1 MGADAMNETIH
12 ERAQRSSRPVRAAAA
27 AGAPCAHV
35 ACGSRRLL
43 RAFAALALA
52 AGLCAPALAE
62 RVRELATIQGV
73 RPNQL
78 IGYGLVV
85 GLDGSGDQTTQAPF
99 TVQSLQSMLS
109 QLGIQL
115 PPGITP
121 QLRNAAAVMVTAQ
134 LPPYAQAGQLIDV
147 TVSSLGNAKSL
158 RGGTLLLTPLRGAD
172 SQVYAMAQGNLVV
185 GGAGASAAGSKVQIN
200 HLSAGRVPGGATV
213 ERVVPNHTLA
223 AEAIHIELNDTDFGT
238 ARRVADAI
246 NARALPG
253 SSAGMAIAEPLD
265 ARVIRVRMPQDASQ
279 RVPFLAEL
287 ENLEVTLPQP
297 LARVIVNART
307 GSVVM
312 NQSVML
318 AASAVAHGNL
328 SVTVQTT
335 PVISQP
341 NAFAQGSTVVAEKAD
356 ITIRQ
361 EGGSLMMLEGSARL
375 ADVVKALNS
384 LGASAQDL
392 IAILQA
398 LKAAGSLKAELE
410 II

>member
-1 MGADAMNETIH
+1 MKTT
-12 ERAQRSSRPVRAAAA
+12 
-27 AGAPCAHV
+27 
-35 ACGSRRLL
+35 RRIL
-43 RAFAALALA
+43 RALLALALA
-52 AGLCAPALAE
+52 AGACAPAMAE
-62 RVRELATIQGV
+62 RIKELASIQGV
-73 RPNQL
+73 RANQL

-109 QLGIQL
+109 QLGVQL

-134 LPPYAQAGQLIDV
+134 LPPFAQSGQLIDV

-172 SQVYAMAQGNLVV
+172 GQVYAMAQGNLVV

-213 ERVVPNHTLA
+213 ERVVPDHTLSA
-223 AEAIHIELNDTDFGT
+223 DVIHIELNDTDFGT
-238 ARRVADAI
+238 ARRVADVI

-253 SSAGMAIAEPLD
+253 QGPTVVAEPLD
-265 ARVIRVRMPQDASQ
+265 ARVIRVQLPADSTM
-279 RVPFLAEL
+279 RVAFLAEL
-287 ENLEVTLPQP
+287 ENLEVRLPQP
-297 LARVIVNART
+297 VAKVIVNART

-312 NQSVML
+312 NQSVTL
-318 AASAVAHGNL
+318 TPSAVAHGNL
-328 SVTVQTT
+328 AVTVQTT
-335 PVISQP
+335 PVVSQP

-361 EGGSLMMLEGSARL
+361 DGGALMMLEGSAKL

-384 LGASAQDL
+384 LGATAQDL

-398 LKAAGSLKAELE
+398 LKAAGSLRAELE

>member
-1 MGADAMNETIH
+1 MTTT
-12 ERAQRSSRPVRAAAA
+12 
-27 AGAPCAHV
+27 
-35 ACGSRRLL
+35 RRIL
-43 RAFAALALA
+43 RTLAALALA
-52 AGLCAPALAE
+52 AVACAPALAE

-73 RPNQL
+73 RANQL

-134 LPPYAQAGQLIDV
+134 LPPYAQAGQQIDV

-172 SQVYAMAQGNLVV
+172 AQVYAMAQGNLVV

-213 ERVVPNHTLA
+213 ERVVPNHTLS

-238 ARRVADAI
+238 ARRVAEAI

-253 SSAGMAIAEPLD
+253 VQTGAPIAEPLD
-265 ARVIRVRMPQDASQ
+265 ARVIRVRMPQDAAL

-287 ENLEVTLPQP
+287 ENLEVTLAQPQ
-297 LARVIVNART
+297 ARVIVNART

-335 PVISQP
+335 PIVSQP

>member
-1 MGADAMNETIH
+1 MKTT
-12 ERAQRSSRPVRAAAA
+12 
-27 AGAPCAHV
+27 
-35 ACGSRRLL
+35 RRIL
-43 RAFAALALA
+43 RALLALALA
-52 AGLCAPALAE
+52 AGVCAPAMAE
-62 RVRELATIQGV
+62 RIKELASIQGV

-109 QLGIQL
+109 QLGVQL

-134 LPPYAQAGQLIDV
+134 LPPFAQSGQLIDV

-172 SQVYAMAQGNLVV
+172 GQVYAMAQGNLVV

-213 ERVVPNHTLA
+213 ERVVPNHTLSA
-223 AEAIHIELNDTDFGT
+223 DVIHIELNDTDFGT

-253 SSAGMAIAEPLD
+253 QGPAAVAEPLD
-265 ARVIRVRMPQDASQ
+265 ARVIRVQLPADSTL
-279 RVPFLAEL
+279 RVAFLAEL
-287 ENLEVTLPQP
+287 ENLEVRLPQP
-297 LARVIVNART
+297 VAKVIVNART

-312 NQSVML
+312 NQSVTL
-318 AASAVAHGNL
+318 APSAVAHGNL
-328 SVTVQTT
+328 AVTVQTT
-335 PVISQP
+335 PVVSQP
-341 NAFAQGSTVVAEKAD
+341 NAFAQGSTVAAERAD

-361 EGGSLMMLEGSARL
+361 DGGALMMLEGSAKL

-384 LGASAQDL
+384 LGATAQDL

-398 LKAAGSLKAELE
+398 LKAAGSLRAELE